1 MSVTASDLP
10 LTRDIIESSRNQL
23 AFWPADAYTKDTS
36 TPSSIFVGDGIV
48 QDSVGY
54 SLSAALSTATSI
66 TFNRE
71 LIGCLLF
78 T

>member
-23 AFWPADAYTKDTS
+23 AIWPADAYTKDTT

-48 QDSVGY
+48 RDSIGY
-54 SLSAALSTATSI
+54 TLSANMSTATSI

-71 LIGCLLF
+71 LIGNLLF
-78 T
+78 L